1 MKNQDLNSAK
11 KAKNDEF
18 YTQLSDIEKEC
29 KHYREHFKNKVILCN
44 CNDALH
50 TGFATYFSLNFEILG
65 LKELICTSYSMGG
78 GMDAHIVIVAIKMA
92 MVSLILKNGNSKK

>member
-1 MKNQDLNSAK
+1 MSKNGNLHQAK
-11 KAKNDEF
+11 RAKNDEF

-29 KHYREHFKNKVILCN
+29 KHYKQHFNGKIILCN

-78 GMDAHIVIVAIKMA
+78 GAWFRL
-92 MVSLILKNGNSKK
+92 SLPRR